1 MKRILVPVDGS
12 TQGLAAVKAAVAEG
26 RSAVER
32 IDLVHVSPSL
42 TRHAARFVPK
52 AEREGWRKDRA
63 RAALDPARRLVESA
77 GIACRTH
84 VTRGPIASALADTAR
99 LLGVHEIVLAATQ
112 RGPLAQFLA
121 NPLSTRLIESSS
133 VPVRVVPTAVPTPFE
148 RLALPTGVAAG
159 FALLVFA
166 IED

>member
-12 TQGLAAVKAAVAEG
+12 AQGLAAVKAAIAEG
-26 RSAVER
+26 RGTVER
-32 IDLVHVSPSL
+32 VDLVHVSPPL
-42 TRHAARFVPK
+42 TRHVSRFVPK
-52 AEREGWRKDRA
+52 ADRDGWREERA

-77 GIACRTH
+77 GITCRTH

-99 LLGVHEIVLAATQ
+99 LLGVHEIVLGATK

-121 NPLSTRLIESSS
+121 NSLSSRLIESTT
-133 VPVRVVPTAVPTPFE
+133 VPVRVVPAAAASPFE
-148 RLALPTGVAAG
+148 RFAVPTGVAAG
-159 FALLVFA
+159 FALLAFA

>member
-12 TQGLAAVKAAVAEG
+12 AQGIAAVKAAVAEG
-26 RSAVER
+26 RGTVER

-42 TRHAARFVPK
+42 TRHVARFVPK
-52 AEREGWRKDRA
+52 AERTGWREERA

-84 VTRGPIASALADTAR
+84 VTRGPVANALADTAR
-99 LLGVHEIVLAATQ
+99 LLGVNEIVLAATN
-112 RGPLAQFLA
+112 RSPLAQFLA
-121 NPLSTRLIESSS
+121 NPLSTRLIESTS
-133 VPVRVVPTAVPTPFE
+133 VPVRIVPVATPSPFE
-148 RLALPTGVAAG
+148 RFAVPTGVAAG
-159 FALLVFA
+159 FALLAFA

>member
-12 TQGLAAVKAAVAEG
+12 AKGLAAVKAAVAEG

-32 IDLVHVSPSL
+32 IDLVHVTPSL
-42 TRHAARFVPK
+42 TRHAARWVPK
-52 AEREGWRKDRA
+52 AERDHWREGRA
-63 RAALDPARRLVESA
+63 RAALDPARRLVETA

-84 VTRGPIASALADTAR
+84 VARGPLATALADTAR
-99 LLGVHEIVLAATQ
+99 LLGVHEIVLAATK
-112 RGPLAQFLA
+112 RGPFAQFLA
-121 NPLSTRLIESSS
+121 NPLSARLIEDAS
-133 VPVRVVPTAVPTPFE
+133 VPVRVVPTAVPSPFE